1 MRHQKLRDKLGRT
14 SSHRRSML
22 ANMTVSLMLHEKIKT
37 TEAKA
42 KAVRRVAEKLIT
54 LGKRGSLHARRLA
67 MSRFHDHEAIK
78 KVFDNLALRYADRKG
93 GYTRITKISNRI
105 GDGAPMAVIELVD
118 REEKK
123 ADGAKGEP
131 AKRSV
136 ADRVRSAFRRG
147 K

>member
-1 MRHQKLRDKLGRT
+1 
-14 SSHRRSML
+14 ML